1 MGADEALSCMADVMS
16 VIVSW
21 GHDTST
27 LLGEAGTTPS
37 DESVR
42 TTFSQSLDAL
52 QRHIRPILQ
61 DVRSAMG
68 EARQGASLMQSVL
81 DDMLRMQA
89 LRKGHVE
96 LSHAL
101 AAPSEV
107 LLDALAAVQ
116 PRADAARVT
125 VNCAI
130 LALADKGA
138 GIGLSPRGRGHGSDS
153 SPSASSSSRSA
164 LNRPLS
170 LISWRAAAARDSS
183 HTPPA
188 KTRLRVLSRTEDRIA
203 GWRRQPP
210 AQAHTPARQA

>member
-1 MGADEALSCMADVMS
+1 MGADEALSCMADVIS

-27 LLGEAGTTPS
+27 LLGKTGTAPS

-107 LLDALAAVQ
+107 LLDALAGVKA
-116 PRADAARVT
+116 RADAACVT
-125 VNCAI
+125 VNCAF
-130 LALADKGA
+130 LAQDDEGA
-138 GIGLSPRGRGHGSDS
+138 EAGLSPGGGGHGSDS
-153 SPSASSSSRSA
+153 NASVNSS
-164 LNRPLS
+164 
-170 LISWRAAAARDSS
+170 
-183 HTPPA
+183 
-188 KTRLRVLSRTEDRIA
+188 
-203 GWRRQPP
+203 
-210 AQAHTPARQA
+210 